1 MSSAVNLFTFMVT
14 VLITFMITRHYYLKQ
29 VKFVTNK
36 VVSAQKLAES
46 SQNTNDDLEVKLQS
60 LELELQE
67 RKNKMNNLNDQLEQ
81 SQRSLKSCTSGQAT
95 LESEAA
101 TCNQQVNEKRKE
113 LENKQQ
119 ELERLEITLREN
131 SDKLESEV
139 KSLSSSTNARV
150 SVKI

>member
-1 MSSAVNLFTFMVT
+1 MSSAVNLFSFMLT

-67 RKNKMNNLNDQLEQ
+67 RKNKMININEQLEQ
-81 SQRSLKSCTSGQAT
+81 SQRSLKSCTAGQAT

-113 LENKQQ
+113 LENKQK
-119 ELERLEITLREN
+119 ELDRLEVALREN
-131 SDKLESEV
+131 SEKLEGQV
-139 KSLSSSTNARV
+139 NSLTSSTNATV
-150 SVKI
+150 SVKN